1 MGLRLELVLCCAGGL
16 AIAFIA
22 CEEPIT
28 RPKTTPT
35 SAITPAGGVVTQ
47 SSGNGTTTGAT
58 TTSSSSSSGSGG
70 AGPSPEVVH
79 VLTCADHETHVDDC
93 EACRSSETQGV
104 CTAEWQSCLD
114 DPYCGL
120 GFFDCVQACA
130 AGDQTCMNKCYTAQ
144 PTSQTAI
151 TNWVD
156 CVCQDCATFC
166 GG

>member
-22 CEEPIT
+22 CEDPIA

-58 TTSSSSSSGSGG
+58 TTSSSSSGSGG

-79 VLTCADHETHVDDC
+79 VLTCADHETHVTDC
-93 EACRSSETQGV
+93 EACRASETQGV

-114 DPYCGL
+114 DPYC
-120 GFFDCVQACA
+120 
-130 AGDQTCMNKCYTAQ
+130 
-144 PTSQTAI
+144 
-151 TNWVD
+151 
-156 CVCQDCATFC
+156 
-166 GG
+166 